1 MEVVAVSNWKRQ
13 LHSNES
19 MHVIVVFSVSLNVLI
34 NFDNEKTFVLLR
46 QETQELFLMERQ
58 ATWTYE
64 DKSIVD
70 HAKAICSRNFFYV
83 L

>member
-1 MEVVAVSNWKRQ
+1 MKQQ

-19 MHVIVVFSVSLNVLI
+19 MHVIVVLSVSLNVLI
-34 NFDNEKTFVLLR
+34 NFDNEKTFFLL
-46 QETQELFLMERQ
+46 LFLSSRHSKEYKKNGFNGIRQ

-70 HAKAICSRNFFYV
+70 HAKAICSRNFYI